1 MSDIKVC
8 QRSRIAERSES
19 NKFKT
24 IRFQGCF
31 SMIKWI
37 AAMEQNAI
45 ERKNHA
51 LTNIRVMKNLKPVYD
66 KSLIYTRLGYDKK
79 RTELSSDFVKAMERL
94 FAATERALEI
104 TAAYSITGILVEK
117 PYRVALE
124 NGRVL
129 SGIKLAGLL
138 ENCDEALIMMATGG
152 ERIME
157 LIRSLQ
163 AEGKLSEAVVV
174 DAAASEITDAALDMV
189 MAVVSQQLLSRGKML
204 TKLRFSPGY
213 GDFDIEQQ
221 KILYEVMRAESFGIK
236 MNEACLLIPEKSVL
250 AIAGI
255 GSSSI

>member
-1 MSDIKVC
+1 
-8 QRSRIAERSES
+8 
-19 NKFKT
+19 
-24 IRFQGCF
+24 
-31 SMIKWI
+31 
-37 AAMEQNAI
+37 MEQNAI